1 MKRKRIKS
9 SIYDKCAVIEWAMTE
24 GGDEIDMVV
33 NISGVKK

>member
-24 GGDEIDMVV
+24 GGMRLIWL
-33 NISGVKK
+33 